1 MPTRDVSH
9 TDQITGLKNRKALEA
24 SLSMPLLSTLIIME
38 INDFDR
44 LDALYGL
51 SVVNDL
57 LIQFSALLE
66 ATSEGR
72 FDAYRVGGS
81 KFVLLLQ
88 EEFLDTDELEEL
100 VPEFLRDIAENPA
113 YLSEVE
119 VTQDIEVVIGIAS
132 GERDLYTHANMALIN
147 AKQEKKHYLFYTVDM
162 DMSEKHRD
170 VLKTKKAIKRAL
182 FEKAFVPVY
191 QPIVDRDAKVMK
203 YECLM
208 RMRQDDGS
216 GEKLVTPYHFL
227 ELASETKQYS
237 RISETV
243 ITQSIA
249 YFQDKKVDFSINI
262 TFIDMQNRDF
272 MKRLKQLIRSSKI
285 GPRMIVEIVE
295 SESISDYGLLKKT
308 LDDLKALGVR
318 IAIDDFGTGYSN
330 FTHILEVDPDYL
342 KIDGSL
348 IKDML
353 EDRKMRI
360 LVEAIIGFAKKLGIG
375 LIAEFVHSKELY
387 DVLVDLGIDE
397 FQGFYF
403 SEPLPVIAQS

>member
-1 MPTRDVSH
+1 MPTHDPSY
-9 TDQITGLKNRKALEA
+9 TDQITGLKNRKALEHA
-24 SLSMPLLSTLIIME
+24 LSMPLLSTLIIME
-38 INDFDR
+38 INDFER

-51 SVVNDL
+51 SMANNL
-57 LIQFSALLE
+57 LRQFSGLLE
-66 ATSEGR
+66 ATIEGR
-72 FDAYRVGGS
+72 FDVYRVGGS

-88 EEFLDTDELEEL
+88 EDFLDTDELEEL
-100 VPEFLRDIAENPA
+100 VPEFLRDIAENPV
-113 YLSEVE
+113 YLPEVKIS
-119 VTQDIEVVIGIAS
+119 QDIEVVMGIAS
-132 GERDLYTHANMALIN
+132 GDKDLYTHANMALIN
-147 AKQEKKHYLFYTVDM
+147 AKGQKKHYLFYTVDM

-182 FEKAFVPVY
+182 HEKAFVPVY
-191 QPIVDRDAKVMK
+191 QPIVDRDAKVIK

-208 RMRQDDGS
+208 RMRQGDGIDA
-216 GEKLVTPYHFL
+216 KLVTPYHFL
-227 ELASETKQYS
+227 EQALETKQYS

-243 ITQSIA
+243 ITQSIE
-249 YFQDKKVDFSINI
+249 YFQDKTMDFSINI

-272 MKRLKQLIRSSKI
+272 MKRLKTLVKSSKI
-285 GPRMIVEIVE
+285 GSRMIVEIVE

-308 LDDLKALGVR
+308 LDDLKVLGVR

-353 EDRKMRI
+353 EDKKMRI
-360 LVEAIIGFAKKLGIG
+360 LVEAIIGFAQKLGIR
-375 LIAEFVHSKELY
+375 LIAEFVHSKELF
-387 DVLVDLGIDE
+387 DLLVDLGIDE

-403 SEPLPVIAQS
+403 SEPLPVITEG